1 MAQQAAFDAAWMNPD
16 AEAFL
21 DQLHQIRQ
29 PNGWFFLAH
38 LADECEGTSSVSLC
52 ACFGPRLCGT
62 QASQSVLF
70 ESG

>member
-1 MAQQAAFDAAWMNPD
+1 MTQQAAFDAAWMNPD

-21 DQLHQIRQ
+21 DQLHQIRP

-38 LADECEGTSSVSLC
+38 LADECEDFFGEFVRLLRTSFVWHQT
-52 ACFGPRLCGT
+52 GQP
-62 QASQSVLF
+62 VLF

>member
-1 MAQQAAFDAAWMNPD
+1 MTQQAAFDAAWMNPD

-38 LADECEGTSSVSLC
+38 LADECEDFLGEFVRLLRTSLV
-52 ACFGPRLCGT
+52 RR
-62 QASQSVLF
+62 QAGQSVLS